1 MKRLKEIGT
10 MIFAIMFLVLIPAII
25 TFSPLYIAI
34 SMRDFIYLSFFL
46 ITWLPAIL
54 TIRFAEFVL
63 GKII

>member
-10 MIFAIMFLVLIPAII
+10 ITFAIMFLVAIPAFI
-25 TFSPLYIAI
+25 TFSPFYIAVF
-34 SMRDFIYLSFFL
+34 MGDFMYLFLFL
-46 ITWLPAIL
+46 ITWLPAML